1 MSIEERVSALES
13 EVAVIRQEAA
23 AARALAAGADR
34 DVADYRAE
42 MRSQTRLL
50 NALRETQ
57 VEQAADIS
65 GMKTD
70 INEMRADINEM
81 KTDINEMRAD
91 ISGTKTDINGIKT
104 VQEEHGSALGE
115 LRTGMTHI
123 IGLLDELIRREG

>member
-1 MSIEERVSALES
+1 
-13 EVAVIRQEAA
+13 VIRQEAA

-91 ISGTKTDINGIKT
+91 ISGTKTDINEMRADISGTKTDINGIKT

-123 IGLLDELIRREG
+123 IGLLDDLIRREG